1 MTPLLEA
8 TSLGLSG
15 RLEPTDLAV
24 GGGQLIAVIGPNGS
38 GKTSLLRAL
47 ADVERTS
54 GEVRIDG
61 EQLEEA
67 GPSRRPY
74 LVTYLPASRDL
85 TWPIAAQDVI
95 ALGLPRPDQG
105 RVDELIQL
113 LELEALAGRPVDRL
127 STGERARVLFARAL
141 APKPRLLL
149 LDEPLSNLDPYW
161 ALRFLEILREVVS
174 SGSSALVALHDID
187 RVRAFARALLID
199 GGEIRADLKASE
211 MLDSAALGE
220 AFRIERDTAARWQIR
235 RSVDPRSSQ

>member
-1 MTPLLEA
+1 MTPLLQA

-15 RLEPTDLAV
+15 RLKPTNLTIDR
-24 GGGQLIAVIGPNGS
+24 GQLVALVGPNGS

-61 EQLEEA
+61 EPLEQT

-74 LVTYLPASRDL
+74 LATYLPASRDL
-85 TWPIAAQDVI
+85 TWPIAARDVI
-95 ALGLPRPDQG
+95 ALGLPRPQEG
-105 RVDELIQL
+105 RVEELIQL
-113 LELEALAGRPVDRL
+113 LELEALAGRTVDRL

-161 ALRFLEILREVVS
+161 ALRLLEILREVVA

-187 RVRAFARALLID
+187 RVPAFARALLIS
-199 GGEIRADLKASE
+199 GGEIRADLQASE
-211 MLDSAALGE
+211 MLDSAALSE
-220 AFRIERDTAARWQIR
+220 AFRIERDSAGEWQVR
-235 RSVDPRSSQ
+235 RSVDQRSWR